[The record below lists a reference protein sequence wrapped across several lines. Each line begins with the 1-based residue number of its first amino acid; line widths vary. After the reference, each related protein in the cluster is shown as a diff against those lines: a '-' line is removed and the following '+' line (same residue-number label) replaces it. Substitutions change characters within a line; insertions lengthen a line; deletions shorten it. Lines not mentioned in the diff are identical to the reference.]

1 MCRTLDFAAES
12 HSGNEV
18 MKCVQFES
26 TGEPQQVLKR
36 VELDQPS
43 PKYGEVLVR
52 MLASPVNPSDLMFV
66 RGVYGVEPHL
76 PQSPGFEGVGIV
88 EASGGGFR
96 GKLFRGKR
104 VAVLNKIGGN
114 WSEYAVVPAAQVI
127 PLSDSL
133 SVEQAAT
140 FFVNPATAWI
150 MTQEVLRVRRGEW
163 LLQTAA
169 GSSLGTMVV
178 RLGNAMGFRTLNVVR
193 HKAAVAGLIAAGATE
208 VVVFD
213 PVKDSADELVSAIHG
228 IVGEQCVRHAI
239 DPVGGATG
247 SVVIRVLGPKGRMLV
262 FGTLSEEPLQCSPRT
277 LMTQQASV
285 EGFWLGNFMADRNM
299 LFKLK
304 LVRRITRLILDGV
317 LSTTVGEIFSLDR
330 IGDAVAAAEAK
341 ARDGKVLLQ
350 IGDWGLKPVEH

>member
-1 MCRTLDFAAES
+1 
-12 HSGNEV
+12 
-18 MKCVQFES
+18 
-26 TGEPQQVLKR
+26 
-36 VELDQPS
+36 
-43 PKYGEVLVR
+43 
-52 MLASPVNPSDLMFV
+52 MLASPVNPSDLMFI
-66 RGVYGVEPHL
+66 RGVYGVEPQL

-88 EASGGGFR
+88 EASGGGLR

-104 VAVLNKIGGN
+104 VAVLNRAGGN
-114 WSEYAVVPAAQVI
+114 WSEYAVVPAAQII
-127 PLSDSL
+127 PLSNSL

-150 MTQEVLRVRRGEW
+150 MTQEVLRVQRGEW

-178 RLGNAMGFRTLNVVR
+178 RLGNALGFKTINIVR
-193 HKAAVAGLIAAGATE
+193 SEASVADLKAAGATE

-213 PVKDSADELVSAIHG
+213 PAKDSADELSSAIRG
-228 IVGEQCVRHAI
+228 IVGEQRVRHAI

-247 SVVIRVLGPKGRMLV
+247 SVVMRALGRRGRMLV

-285 EGFWLGNFMADRNM
+285 EGFWLGNFMNDRN
-299 LFKLK
+299 LIFKLK

-317 LSTTVGEIFSLDR
+317 LSTTVAETYSLDQ
-330 IGDAVAAAEAK
+330 IADAVTAAEAK
-341 ARDGKVLLQ
+341 ARHGKVLLR
-350 IGDWGLKPVEH
+350 ISE

>member
-1 MCRTLDFAAES
+1 
-12 HSGNEV
+12 

-26 TGEPQQVLKR
+26 TGEPSQVLTCVDHDR
-36 VELDQPS
+36 PS
-43 PKYGEVLVR
+43 PEHGEVLVR

-66 RGVYGVEPHL
+66 RGNYGVQPRL

-88 EASGGGFR
+88 EVSGGGLR

-104 VAVLNKIGGN
+104 VAVLNKVGGN

-127 PLSDSL
+127 PLSNQL

-150 MTQEVLRVRRGEW
+150 MTQEVLKVRNGEW

-169 GSSLGTMVV
+169 GSSLGMMVA
-178 RLGNAMGFRTLNVVR
+178 RLGHALGFRTLNIVR
-193 HKAAVAGLIAAGATE
+193 NEASVADLEAAGATE

-213 PVKDSADELVSAIHG
+213 PAKDSADALLSSIRG
-228 IVGEQCVRHAI
+228 IVGEQNVRYAI

-247 SVVIRVLGPKGRMLV
+247 SAVIRALGHKGRMLV
-262 FGTLSEEPLQCSPRT
+262 FGTLSEQPLQCSPRT
-277 LMTQQASV
+277 LMTQQTSV
-285 EGFWLGNFMADRNM
+285 EGFWLGNFMNDRNL

-304 LVRRITRLILDGV
+304 LVKRITRLILDGV
-317 LSTTVGEIFSLDR
+317 LSTTIGESFSLDQ
-330 IGDAVAAAEAK
+330 ISHAVTATEEK
-341 ARDGKVLLQ
+341 ARRGKVLLR
-350 IGDWGLKPVEH
+350 IGH